1 LPDAHGLILCAG
13 LDTGAADMDLAG
25 QMEVIGRHGAGMDN
39 VDVAAASE
47 RSIPVV
53 FTPYGP
59 TESTAEHTLML
70 ILATARRLSTL
81 DQAVRTGDFAIR
93 NRPQAMGHEVHGMS
107 LGVVGFGRIGQR
119 LAEMC
124 STALHMSIHVF
135 DPYVEAAM
143 VSEWGAIYEESL
155 TEMAGKVDF
164 LTIHAPLTPDT
175 YRLVSREVLFALKPG
190 AILISMSRGGLVDE
204 AALIEALQA
213 GHLGGAGLDVFD
225 PEPPAPDNPLLQMNQ
240 VVLSPHVGSFT
251 NEGRRLMGLM
261 VVEDVLRALQGER
274 PQFLA
279 NPEVWTHRRFGPTS

>member
-1 LPDAHGLILCAG
+1 MRC
-13 LDTGAADMDLAG
+13 
-25 QMEVIGRHGAGMDN
+25 
-39 VDVAAASE
+39 
-47 RSIPVV
+47 
-53 FTPYGP
+53 
-59 TESTAEHTLML
+59 
-70 ILATARRLSTL
+70 
-81 DQAVRTGDFAIR
+81 
-93 NRPQAMGHEVHGMS
+93 MS